1 MRRDETHLLYNSY
14 FGPEGHADV
23 HDLGVIILEEL
34 VVEITPA
41 TLPTEGF
48 LDAMKTE
55 GTLRFGAV
63 LGRDENVPS
72 PRGETVT
79 RTNNEAANLRGS
91 HRSTRPTTERRLLC
105 RDDDG
110 VLFWGCWSEVD
121 VPDRKSASQRSTL
134 GTPLLACHPGRD
146 IPTRLLPWIAIP
158 TNRSLSH
165 GSEREVSEMDKQ

>member
-1 MRRDETHLLYNSY
+1 LEVRRDETHLLYNSY

-91 HRSTRPTTERRLLC
+91 HRPGARNDWRAIRPFVIKMVARQ
-105 RDDDG
+105 G
-110 VLFWGCWSEVD
+110 G
-121 VPDRKSASQRSTL
+121 
-134 GTPLLACHPGRD
+134 
-146 IPTRLLPWIAIP
+146 LP
-158 TNRSLSH
+158 
-165 GSEREVSEMDKQ
+165 V